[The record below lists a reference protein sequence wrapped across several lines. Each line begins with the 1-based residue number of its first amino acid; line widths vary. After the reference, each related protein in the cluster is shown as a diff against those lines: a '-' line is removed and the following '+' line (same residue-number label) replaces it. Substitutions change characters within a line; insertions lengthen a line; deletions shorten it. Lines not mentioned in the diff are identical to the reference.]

1 VLKIPVLPSSLFLM
15 VDDGNGVA
23 LRDNEPTNPV
33 SRRPESGLDTDSK
46 KTDGLT
52 NARKIIAFKVSH
64 LVVSLIVAW
73 FW

>member
-1 VLKIPVLPSSLFLM
+1 MI
-15 VDDGNGVA
+15 DYGNGVA
-23 LRDNEPTNPV
+23 LQDNEPTSPV
-33 SRRPESGLDTDSK
+33 SGRPKSALDTDSK

-52 NARKIIAFKVSH
+52 NTCKVIAFKVSH

>member
-1 VLKIPVLPSSLFLM
+1 MLKIPVLPSSLFFM

-23 LRDNEPTNPV
+23 LRDNEPMSLA
-33 SRRPESGLDTDSK
+33 SRRPESALDKDS

>member
-1 VLKIPVLPSSLFLM
+1 VLKIAVLSSSLFLM
-15 VDDGNGVA
+15 VDDGNGIA
-23 LRDNEPTNPV
+23 LRDNEPTSLV
-33 SRRPESGLDTDSK
+33 SRRPESALDKDS
-46 KTDGLT
+46 T

>member
-1 VLKIPVLPSSLFLM
+1 VLKIPVLPSPLFLM
-15 VDDGNGVA
+15 VGDGNGVA
-23 LRDNEPTNPV
+23 LQDNEPTSPA
-33 SRRPESGLDTDSK
+33 SKRPKSALDKDS

-64 LVVSLIVAW
+64 LVVSLTVAW